1 MEVPMS
7 VTIVPF
13 TADHLD
19 AAASLLAGRHR
30 RDRA

>member
-1 MEVPMS
+1 MS

-13 TADHLD
+13 TSDHLD
-19 AAASLLAGRHR
+19 AAAELLAARHR